1 MYLQGFPVQYDS
13 LRGVPC
19 HLGRFP
25 SDYGFLEGLG
35 SSNTDWVNGYQNP
48 FNKGPLARAAALAA
62 TDKAGAYAILAPA
75 FSKIQADAV
84 AFIQTHGSAGQK
96 TIDGWKQSD
105 FPLING
111 FLSDWAQAA
120 ATVPQAQ
127 FVSTIP
133 ADVQPALT
141 APAIGVPIYSPGG
154 GATYIPAAGGGGVVN
169 VTAPAAGGGDLS
181 SMLTEWGPWL
191 AGAAVLGF
199 LLSSKGRPRQAG

>member
-13 LRGVPC
+13 LRGV
-19 HLGRFP
+19 GRFP
-25 SDYGFLEGLG
+25 MDYGYLSGLG

-48 FNKGPLARAAALAA
+48 FNKGPLASSAAMAAAGN
-62 TDKAGAYAILAPA
+62 KAGAFAILAPA
-75 FSKIQADAV
+75 FAKIQNDAV
-84 AFIQTHGSAGQK
+84 QFIQTHGSAGQK

-111 FLSDWAQAA
+111 FLNDWATAA

-127 FVSTIP
+127 LVVASP
-133 ADVQPALT
+133 AGDYVQPTIT
-141 APAIGVPIYSPGG
+141 APAIGVPVTAPGG

-169 VTAPAAGGGDLS
+169 VTAPAAAGGGDLS
-181 SMLTEWGPWL
+181 SMLSEWGPWL

-199 LLSSKGRPRQAG
+199 LLSSKGRPRQAA